1 MYNDEVLNN
10 DNSENISFDVGFISF
25 KVPITLKEARA
36 ILNKPSSKT
45 AKEYRQYFQDILTDG
60 CRKMIDAVD
69 KEKAEKYKCK

>member
-10 DNSENISFDVGFISF
+10 DNNGDISFDVGFISF

-45 AKEYRQYFQDILTDG
+45 AKGYRQYFQDILTDG
-60 CRKMIDAVD
+60 CRKMISAVE